1 MIKSIPLNKLVAS
14 PRNVRKRS
22 DPAADAELKASVAAH
37 GLLQNLVVREG
48 KKGKFEVEAGERR
61 RKALLALAA
70 DKHLSR
76 TFPIM
81 CLVLDGDETQVR
93 EASLAENFHTL
104 KMNPADEAQAFAS
117 IIETGATPED
127 VARRFGLTVRFV
139 EGRLRLASLAA
150 VVFEALAAG
159 EITLDIAKAYGATS
173 DQAIQ
178 ARVYD
183 EVVQSCYRASPDS
196 IRRMVL
202 NSTVRGSDPRAK
214 LVGKDAYVA
223 AGGRVDR
230 ELFDDEENESWLD
243 VALLE
248 NLATAK
254 MEEAA
259 ASVAAEQGLA
269 WVKPTLEVYVSH
281 DLVEGLHRVP
291 VPPRVYTDEEL
302 ARIEELDAAY
312 DAQAVILEDED
323 ASEDDTRVASEAI
336 ERIDAEVAAI
346 RDRPVELDPDM
357 KRESGMILTLGRD
370 GLPTLQPQYFTEVL
384 VVTSDDE
391 SAIEVVGSG
400 PGDKPARSVMSQ
412 RLVDEL
418 AMQRRDVLALH
429 VASDPA
435 LALDLFVFTLAD
447 ADTYRWSS
455 SPGLTIRGSAASGPA
470 HGFEANDAAAT
481 AAIAEL
487 RGGLDESWRAGTSIC
502 ERFEL
507 FRTLDDES
515 RSGWLGWVVGRTLE
529 ASLNVSGNRG
539 NIFHDHLG
547 QITGIDM
554 AAWWRPT
561 AANYFDRV
569 SKAVILE
576 ALTDVGGPTL
586 ASRFLASKKGELAA
600 SAERIFAGNFITE
613 VEVKDRALAWL
624 PAAMRF
630 ADMSDAIPAGEI
642 NADETEDA
650 VADTQSDATGDSQPD
665 ADANVDDTNSSN
677 AGVDLAA

>member
-1 MIKSIPLNKLVAS
+1 MIKSIPLNKLIAS

-22 DPAADAELKASVAAH
+22 DPIADAELKASVAAH

-48 KKGKFEVEAGERR
+48 KKGQFEVEAGERR

-76 TFPIM
+76 TFPVL
-81 CLVLDGDETQVR
+81 CLILDGDETQVR

-117 IIETGATPED
+117 IIETGATPEE

-139 EGRLRLASLAA
+139 EGRLRLASLAP

-159 EITLDIAKAYGATS
+159 EITLDMAKAYGATS
-173 DQAIQ
+173 DQTIQ

-248 NLATAK
+248 NLAAAK
-254 MEEAA
+254 MEETAV
-259 ASVAAEQGLA
+259 SLAAEQGLA
-269 WVKPTLEVYVSH
+269 WVKPTLDLYVSH
-281 DLVEGLHRVP
+281 ELVEGLHRVP

-323 ASEDDTRVASEAI
+323 ASEDATRAASEAI

-346 RDRPVELDPDM
+346 RDRPVELDSEI

-370 GLPTLQPQYFTEVL
+370 GVPTLQPQYFTNVL
-384 VVTSDDE
+384 VV
-391 SAIEVVGSG
+391 SASEEGAVEVVSSG
-400 PGDKPARSVMSQ
+400 QGDKPVRSAMSQ

-447 ADTYRWSS
+447 ADTYRWAT
-455 SPGLTIRGSAASGPA
+455 SPGLTIRGSASSGPA
-470 HGFEANDAAAT
+470 HGFEAKDAAAT

-487 RGGLDESWRAGTSIC
+487 RGGLDESWRAGDSIS

-507 FRTLDDES
+507 FRRLDDEA
-515 RSGWLGWVVGRTLE
+515 RSAWLGWVVGRTLE
-529 ASLNVSGNRG
+529 ASLNVNGNRG

-547 QITGIDM
+547 QMTGIDM

-586 ASRFLASKKGELAA
+586 VSRFSASKKGELAA

-613 VEVKDRALAWL
+613 VEVKERALAWL

-630 ADMSDAIPAGEI
+630 ADVSDTLQVADMD
-642 NADETEDA
+642 ADEA
-650 VADTQSDATGDSQPD
+650 ADTAGDAQSDADGSPAGDAATGNTSP
-665 ADANVDDTNSSN
+665 NN

>member
-22 DPAADAELKASVAAH
+22 DPVADAELKASVAAH

-48 KKGKFEVEAGERR
+48 KKGQYEVEAGERR
-61 RKALLALAA
+61 RKALLALAE
-70 DKHLSR
+70 DKHLAR
-76 TFPIM
+76 TFPVL
-81 CLVLDGDETQVR
+81 CLVLDGNETQVR

-117 IIETGATPED
+117 IIESGATVED

-139 EGRLRLASLAA
+139 EGRVRLASLAPA
-150 VVFEALAAG
+150 VFEALAAG
-159 EITLDIAKAYGATS
+159 EITLDMAKAYGATS

-178 ARVYD
+178 TRVYD

-248 NLATAK
+248 NLANAR

-259 ASVAAEQGLA
+259 ASIAAEQGLA
-269 WVKPTLEVYVSH
+269 WVKPTLDVYVSH

-291 VPPRVYTDEEL
+291 VPPRIYSDEEL

-312 DAQAVILEDED
+312 DVQAVILEDED
-323 ASEDDTRVASEAI
+323 ASEDDTNAASEEI
-336 ERIDAEVAAI
+336 ERIDAEIAAI
-346 RDRPVELDPDM
+346 RDRPVELDADI

-370 GLPTLQPQYFTEVL
+370 GVPTLQPQYFTETL
-384 VVTSDDE
+384 VVTAGDE
-391 SAIEVVGSG
+391 GAVEVVSSGSG
-400 PGDKPARSVMSQ
+400 DQPARAAMSQ

-435 LALDLFVFTLAD
+435 LALDLFVFILAD
-447 ADTYRWSS
+447 ADTYRWAS

-470 HGFEANDAAAT
+470 HGFEAKDAAAT

-487 RGGLDESWRAGTSIC
+487 RGGLDESWRAGDSMA
-502 ERFEL
+502 ERFDL
-507 FRTLDDES
+507 FRRLDDEA
-515 RSGWLGWVVGRTLE
+515 RSAWLGWVVGRTLE

-539 NIFHDHLG
+539 NCFHDHLG
-547 QITGIDM
+547 QLTGIDM

-586 ASRFLASKKGELAA
+586 ASRFSASKKGELAA

-613 VEVKDRALAWL
+613 VEVKERALAWL

-630 ADMSDAIPAGEI
+630 ADTSGVEPATETDAEI
-642 NADETEDA
+642 AADA
-650 VADTQSDATGDSQPD
+650 ADGVEPD
-665 ADANVDDTNSSN
+665 AHGVIAEDIASNQETTDN
-677 AGVDLAA
+677 AGVELAA

>member
-48 KKGKFEVEAGERR
+48 KKGQYEVEAGERR

-70 DKHLSR
+70 DKHLAR
-76 TFPIM
+76 TLPIM

-139 EGRLRLASLAA
+139 EGRLRLASLAP
-150 VVFEALAAG
+150 VVFDALAAG
-159 EITLDIAKAYGATS
+159 EITLDMAKAYGATS

-214 LVGKDAYVA
+214 LVGKDAYLA

-248 NLATAK
+248 NLANAR

-259 ASVAAEQGLA
+259 TALAAEQGLA
-269 WVKPTLEVYVSH
+269 WVKPTLDVYVSH

-291 VPPRVYTDEEL
+291 VPPRVLTEDEL
-302 ARIEELDAAY
+302 VRIEELDAAY

-323 ASEDDTRVASEAI
+323 ASEDDTRVASEEI
-336 ERIDAEVAAI
+336 ERIDAEIAAI
-346 RDRPVELDPDM
+346 RDRPAELDADI

-370 GLPTLQPQYFTEVL
+370 GVPTLQPQYFTETL
-384 VVTSDDE
+384 VV
-391 SAIEVVGSG
+391 SASEEGAVEVVSSGS
-400 PGDKPARSVMSQ
+400 GDKPARAAMSQ

-435 LALDLFVFTLAD
+435 LALDLFVFILAD
-447 ADTYRWSS
+447 ADTFRWAS
-455 SPGLTIRGSAASGPA
+455 SPGLTIRGSASSGPA
-470 HGFEANDAAAT
+470 HGFEAKDAAAT

-487 RGGLDESWRAGTSIC
+487 RGGLDESWRAGDSIA
-502 ERFEL
+502 ERFDL
-507 FRTLDDES
+507 FRHLDDET
-515 RSGWLGWVVGRTLE
+515 RSAWLGWVVGRTLE

-539 NIFHDHLG
+539 NVFHDHLG
-547 QITGIDM
+547 QLTGIDM

-576 ALTDVGGPTL
+576 ALSDVGGPTL
-586 ASRFLASKKGELAA
+586 ASRFSASKKGELAA
-600 SAERIFAGNFITE
+600 SAERIFAGKFITE
-613 VEVKDRALAWL
+613 VEVKERALAWL

-630 ADMSDAIPAGEI
+630 ADAAGVEPATETDAEI
-642 NADETEDA
+642 AADAAYGAE
-650 VADTQSDATGDSQPD
+650 PD
-665 ADANVDDTNSSN
+665 AGGAMAEDIAIDLETTDN
-677 AGVDLAA
+677 AGVELAA

>member
-22 DPAADAELKASVAAH
+22 DPAADAELRASVAAH

-48 KKGKFEVEAGERR
+48 KKGQYEVEAGERR
-61 RKALLALAA
+61 RKALLGLAE
-70 DKHLSR
+70 DKHLAR
-76 TFPIM
+76 TLPIM

-104 KMNPADEAQAFAS
+104 KMNPADKAQAFAS
-117 IIETGATPED
+117 IIESGATPED

-139 EGRLRLASLAA
+139 EGRLRLASLAP

-159 EITLDIAKAYGATS
+159 EITLDMAKAYGATS

-214 LVGKDAYVA
+214 LVGKDAYLA

-230 ELFDDEENESWLD
+230 ELFDDEKNESWLD

-248 NLATAK
+248 NLANAR

-269 WVKPTLEVYVSH
+269 WVKPTLDVYVSH

-291 VPPRVYTDEEL
+291 VPPRVYSEDEL

-323 ASEDDTRVASEAI
+323 ASEDDTSAASEEI
-336 ERIDAEVAAI
+336 ERIDAEIAAI
-346 RDRPVELDPDM
+346 RDRPVEIDPDI

-370 GLPTLQPQYFTEVL
+370 GVPTLQPQYFTETL
-384 VVTSDDE
+384 VV
-391 SAIEVVGSG
+391 SAGEDGAVEVVSSGS
-400 PGDKPARSVMSQ
+400 GDKPARAAMSQ

-435 LALDLFVFTLAD
+435 LALDLFVFILAD
-447 ADTYRWSS
+447 ADTYRWAS

-470 HGFEANDAAAT
+470 HGFEAKDASAT

-487 RGGLDESWRAGTSIC
+487 RGGLDESWRAGDSMS
-502 ERFEL
+502 ERFDL
-507 FRTLDDES
+507 FRRLDDES
-515 RSGWLGWVVGRTLE
+515 RSAWLGWVVGRTLE

-539 NIFHDHLG
+539 NVFHDHLG
-547 QITGIDM
+547 QLTGIDM

-586 ASRFLASKKGELAA
+586 ASRFSASKKGELAA

-613 VEVKDRALAWL
+613 VEVKERALAWL

-630 ADMSDAIPAGEI
+630 AGTSGVEPATETDAEI
-642 NADETEDA
+642 A
-650 VADTQSDATGDSQPD
+650 
-665 ADANVDDTNSSN
+665 ADAAGSAEPAVDGSTAEDPAINQETTDN
-677 AGVDLAA
+677 AGVELAA

>member
-22 DPAADAELKASVAAH
+22 DPVADAELKASVAAQ

-48 KKGKFEVEAGERR
+48 KKGQYEVEAGERR
-61 RKALLALAA
+61 RKALLALAE
-70 DKHLSR
+70 DKHLAR
-76 TFPIM
+76 TLPIM

-139 EGRLRLASLAA
+139 EGRLRLASLAP

-159 EITLDIAKAYGATS
+159 EITLDMAKAYGATS

-214 LVGKDAYVA
+214 LVGKDAYLA

-248 NLATAK
+248 NLANAR

-269 WVKPTLEVYVSH
+269 WVKPTLDVYVSH

-291 VPPRVYTDEEL
+291 VPPRVFTEDEL

-312 DAQAVILEDED
+312 DALAVILEDED
-323 ASEDDTRVASEAI
+323 ASDDDTRAASEEI
-336 ERIDAEVAAI
+336 ERIDAEIAAI
-346 RDRPVELDPDM
+346 RDRPVELDADI

-370 GLPTLQPQYFTEVL
+370 GVPTLQPQYFTETL
-384 VVTSDDE
+384 VVSSGDE
-391 SAIEVVGSG
+391 GAVEVVSSGS
-400 PGDKPARSVMSQ
+400 GDKPARAAMSQ

-435 LALDLFVFTLAD
+435 LALDLFVFILAD
-447 ADTYRWSS
+447 ADTYRWST
-455 SPGLTIRGSAASGPA
+455 SPGLTIRGSASSGPA
-470 HGFEANDAAAT
+470 HGFEAKDAAAT

-487 RGGLDESWRAGTSIC
+487 RGGLDESWRAGDSIA
-502 ERFEL
+502 ERFDL
-507 FRTLDDES
+507 FRCLDDEA
-515 RSGWLGWVVGRTLE
+515 RSAWLGWVVGRTLE

-539 NIFHDHLG
+539 NVFHDHLG
-547 QITGIDM
+547 QLTGIDM

-586 ASRFLASKKGELAA
+586 ASRFSASKKGELAA

-613 VEVKDRALAWL
+613 VEVKERALAWL

-630 ADMSDAIPAGEI
+630 ADASGVEPATETDAEI
-642 NADETEDA
+642 AT
-650 VADTQSDATGDSQPD
+650 DATDGVEPD
-665 ADANVDDTNSSN
+665 AHGVIAEDIASNQERTDN
-677 AGVDLAA
+677 AGVELAA

>member
-22 DPAADAELKASVAAH
+22 DPAADAELKANIAAL

-48 KKGKFEVEAGERR
+48 KKGQYEVEAGERR

-76 TFPIM
+76 TLPIM
-81 CLVLDGDETQVR
+81 CLVIDGDETKVR

-139 EGRLRLASLAA
+139 EGRLRLASLAP
-150 VVFEALAAG
+150 VVFEALASG
-159 EITLDIAKAYGATS
+159 EITLDMAKAYGAAS

-183 EVVQSCYRASPDS
+183 EIAQSCYRASPDS

-214 LVGKDAYVA
+214 LVGKDAYLA

-230 ELFDDEENESWLD
+230 ELFDDEENESWFD

-259 ASVAAEQGLA
+259 TALAAEQGLA
-269 WVKPTLEVYVSH
+269 WVKPTLDVYVSH

-291 VPPRVYTDEEL
+291 VPQRVYTEDEL

-323 ASEDDTRVASEAI
+323 ASEEDTRAASEEI
-336 ERIDAEVAAI
+336 ERIDAEIAAI
-346 RDRPVELDPDM
+346 RDRPVEIDADI

-370 GLPTLQPQYFTEVL
+370 GVPTLQPQYFTDAL
-384 VVTSDDE
+384 VVTAGE
-391 SAIEVVGSG
+391 EGAVEVVSSG
-400 PGDKPARSVMSQ
+400 GGDKPARAAMSQ

-429 VASDPA
+429 IASDHA
-435 LALDLFVFTLAD
+435 LALDLFVFILAD

-455 SPGLTIRGSAASGPA
+455 SPGLTIRGSASSGPA
-470 HGFEANDAAAT
+470 HGFEAKDAAAT
-481 AAIAEL
+481 VAIAEL
-487 RGGLDESWRAGTSIC
+487 RGSLDESWRAGESIS
-502 ERFEL
+502 ERFDL
-507 FRTLDDES
+507 FRRLDDDA
-515 RSGWLGWVVGRTLE
+515 RSAWLGWVVGRTLE

-539 NIFHDHLG
+539 NLFHDHLG
-547 QITGIDM
+547 QLTGIDM

-586 ASRFLASKKGELAA
+586 ASRFSASKKGELAA

-613 VEVKDRALAWL
+613 VEVKERALAWL

-630 ADMSDAIPAGEI
+630 ADGSGDAPVTG
-642 NADETEDA
+642 TDA
-650 VADTQSDATGDSQPD
+650 AEGAEPD
-665 ADANVDDTNSSN
+665 ADGPAAEDGAITHESTDN
-677 AGVDLAA
+677 AGVELAA

>member
-1 MIKSIPLNKLVAS
+1 
-14 PRNVRKRS
+14 
-22 DPAADAELKASVAAH
+22 
-37 GLLQNLVVREG
+37 
-48 KKGKFEVEAGERR
+48 
-61 RKALLALAA
+61 
-70 DKHLSR
+70 
-76 TFPIM
+76 
-81 CLVLDGDETQVR
+81 
-93 EASLAENFHTL
+93 
-104 KMNPADEAQAFAS
+104 MNPADEAQAFAS

-139 EGRLRLASLAA
+139 EGRLRLASLAP

-159 EITLDIAKAYGATS
+159 EITLDMAKAYGATS

-214 LVGKDAYVA
+214 LVGKDAYLA

-248 NLATAK
+248 NLANAR

-269 WVKPTLEVYVSH
+269 WVKPTLDVYVSH

-291 VPPRVYTDEEL
+291 VPPRVLTEDEL

-312 DAQAVILEDED
+312 DALAVILEDED
-323 ASEDDTRVASEAI
+323 ASEEDTSAASEEI
-336 ERIDAEVAAI
+336 ERIDAEIAAI
-346 RDRPVELDPDM
+346 RDRPVELDADI

-370 GLPTLQPQYFTEVL
+370 GVPTLQPQYFTDAL
-384 VVTSDDE
+384 VVNASE
-391 SAIEVVGSG
+391 EGAVEVVSSGS
-400 PGDKPARSVMSQ
+400 GDKPARAAMSQ

-435 LALDLFVFTLAD
+435 LALDLFVFILAD
-447 ADTYRWSS
+447 ADTYRWAS
-455 SPGLTIRGSAASGPA
+455 SPGLTIRGSASSGPA
-470 HGFEANDAAAT
+470 HGFEAKDAAAT

-487 RGGLDESWRAGTSIC
+487 RGGLDESWRAGDSIA
-502 ERFEL
+502 ERFDL
-507 FRTLDDES
+507 FRRLDDEA
-515 RSGWLGWVVGRTLE
+515 RSAWLGWVVGRTLE

-539 NIFHDHLG
+539 NVFHDHLG
-547 QITGIDM
+547 QLTGIDM

-586 ASRFLASKKGELAA
+586 ASRFSASKKGELAA

-613 VEVKDRALAWL
+613 VEVKERALAWL

-630 ADMSDAIPAGEI
+630 ADAAGVEPATETDAEI
-642 NADETEDA
+642 AADA
-650 VADTQSDATGDSQPD
+650 ADGAEPD
-665 ADANVDDTNSSN
+665 AGGAMAEDMAINQEATDN
-677 AGVDLAA
+677 AGVELAA

>member
-48 KKGKFEVEAGERR
+48 KKGQYEVEAGERR

-76 TFPIM
+76 TLPIM

-93 EASLAENFHTL
+93 EVSLAENFHTL

-139 EGRLRLASLAA
+139 EGRLRLASLAT

-159 EITLDIAKAYGATS
+159 EITLDMAKAYGATS
-173 DQAIQ
+173 DQTIQ
-178 ARVYD
+178 SRVFD
-183 EVVQSCYRASPDS
+183 EVAQSCYRASPDS

-248 NLATAK
+248 NLANAK

-269 WVKPTLEVYVSH
+269 WVKPTLDVYVSH

-291 VPPRVYTDEEL
+291 VPPRVYTEDEL

-323 ASEDDTRVASEAI
+323 ASEDDTRVASEEI
-336 ERIDAEVAAI
+336 ERIDAEIAAI
-346 RDRPVELDPDM
+346 RDRPVEIDPDI

-370 GLPTLQPQYFTEVL
+370 GVPTLQPQYFTETL
-384 VVTSDDE
+384 VV
-391 SAIEVVGSG
+391 SASEEGAVEVVSSG
-400 PGDKPARSVMSQ
+400 PGDKPARAAMSQ

-435 LALDLFVFTLAD
+435 LALDLFVFILAD

-455 SPGLTIRGSAASGPA
+455 SPGLTIRGSASSGPA
-470 HGFEANDAAAT
+470 HGFEAKDAAAT

-487 RGGLDESWRAGTSIC
+487 RGGLDESWRAGDSIA
-502 ERFEL
+502 ERFDL
-507 FRTLDDES
+507 FRRLDDEA
-515 RSGWLGWVVGRTLE
+515 RSAWLGWVVGRTLE

-539 NIFHDHLG
+539 NVFHDHLG
-547 QITGIDM
+547 QLTGIDM

-586 ASRFLASKKGELAA
+586 ASRFSASKKGELAA

-613 VEVKDRALAWL
+613 VEVKERALAWL

-630 ADMSDAIPAGEI
+630 AGTSGVEPATETDAEI
-642 NADETEDA
+642 AT
-650 VADTQSDATGDSQPD
+650 DATDGVEPD
-665 ADANVDDTNSSN
+665 AHGVIAEDIASNQERTDN
-677 AGVDLAA
+677 AGVELAA

>member
-22 DPAADAELKASVAAH
+22 DPVADAELKASVAAH

-48 KKGKFEVEAGERR
+48 KKGQYEVEAGERR
-61 RKALLALAA
+61 RRALLALAA

-76 TFPIM
+76 TLPIM

-139 EGRLRLASLAA
+139 EGRLRLASLAP

-159 EITLDIAKAYGATS
+159 EITLDMAKAYGATS

-214 LVGKDAYVA
+214 LVGKDAYLA

-248 NLATAK
+248 NLANAR

-269 WVKPTLEVYVSH
+269 WVKPTLDVYVSH

-291 VPPRVYTDEEL
+291 VPQRVYTEDEL

-323 ASEDDTRVASEAI
+323 ASEDDTSAASEEI
-336 ERIDAEVAAI
+336 ERIDAEIAAI
-346 RDRPVELDPDM
+346 RDRPVEIDPDI

-370 GLPTLQPQYFTEVL
+370 GVPTLQPLYFTETL
-384 VVTSDDE
+384 VV
-391 SAIEVVGSG
+391 SASEEGAVEVVSSGS
-400 PGDKPARSVMSQ
+400 GDKPARAAMSQ

-435 LALDLFVFTLAD
+435 LALDLFVFILAD

-455 SPGLTIRGSAASGPA
+455 SPGLTIRGSASSGPA
-470 HGFEANDAAAT
+470 HGFEAKDAAAT

-487 RGGLDESWRAGTSIC
+487 RGGLDESWRAGDSIA
-502 ERFEL
+502 ERFDL
-507 FRTLDDES
+507 FRRLDDEA
-515 RSGWLGWVVGRTLE
+515 RSAWLGWVVGRTLE

-539 NIFHDHLG
+539 NVFHDHLG
-547 QITGIDM
+547 QLTGIDM

-586 ASRFLASKKGELAA
+586 ASRFSASKKGELAA

-613 VEVKDRALAWL
+613 VEVKERALAWL

-630 ADMSDAIPAGEI
+630 AHASGVEPATETDAEI
-642 NADETEDA
+642 AADA
-650 VADTQSDATGDSQPD
+650 ADGVEPD
-665 ADANVDDTNSSN
+665 ADGVIAEDIASNQETTDN
-677 AGVDLAA
+677 AGVVLAA

>member
-22 DPAADAELKASVAAH
+22 DPVADAELKASVAAH

-48 KKGKFEVEAGERR
+48 KKGQYEVEAGERR

-76 TFPIM
+76 TLPIM

-139 EGRLRLASLAA
+139 EGRLRLASLAP

-159 EITLDIAKAYGATS
+159 EITLDMAKAYGATS

-214 LVGKDAYVA
+214 LVGKDAYLA

-248 NLATAK
+248 NLANAR

-269 WVKPTLEVYVSH
+269 WVKPTLDVYVSH

-291 VPPRVYTDEEL
+291 VPPRVYSEDEL

-323 ASEDDTRVASEAI
+323 ASEDDTSAASEEI
-336 ERIDAEVAAI
+336 ERIDAEIAAI
-346 RDRPVELDPDM
+346 RDRPVEIDPDI
-357 KRESGMILTLGRD
+357 KRESGMILTLDRD
-370 GLPTLQPQYFTEVL
+370 GVPTLQPQYFTETL
-384 VVTSDDE
+384 VV
-391 SAIEVVGSG
+391 SASEEGAVEVVSSGS
-400 PGDKPARSVMSQ
+400 GDKPARAAMSQ

-435 LALDLFVFTLAD
+435 LALDLFVFILAD

-455 SPGLTIRGSAASGPA
+455 SPGLTIRGSASSGPA
-470 HGFEANDAAAT
+470 HGFEAKDAAAT
-481 AAIAEL
+481 AVIAEL
-487 RGGLDESWRAGTSIC
+487 RGGLDESWRAGDSIA
-502 ERFEL
+502 ERFDL
-507 FRTLDDES
+507 FRRLDDEA
-515 RSGWLGWVVGRTLE
+515 RSAWLGWVVGRTLE

-539 NIFHDHLG
+539 NCFHDHLG
-547 QITGIDM
+547 QLTGIDM

-586 ASRFLASKKGELAA
+586 ASRFSASKKGELAA

-613 VEVKDRALAWL
+613 VEVKERALAWL

-630 ADMSDAIPAGEI
+630 ADASGVEPATETDAEI
-642 NADETEDA
+642 AADA
-650 VADTQSDATGDSQPD
+650 ADGAEPD
-665 ADANVDDTNSSN
+665 ADGVIAEDPATNRETTDN
-677 AGVDLAA
+677 AGVELAA

>member
-48 KKGKFEVEAGERR
+48 KKGQYEVEAGERR

-76 TFPIM
+76 TLPIM
-81 CLVLDGDETQVR
+81 CLVLDGDETQIL

-117 IIETGATPED
+117 IIESGATAED

-139 EGRLRLASLAA
+139 EGRLRLASLAP

-159 EITLDIAKAYGATS
+159 EITLDMAKAYGATS

-214 LVGKDAYVA
+214 LVGKDTYLA

-248 NLATAK
+248 NLAAAR

-259 ASVAAEQGLA
+259 ANLATEQGLA
-269 WVKPTLEVYVSH
+269 WVKPTLDVYVSH

-291 VPPRVYTDEEL
+291 VPPRVLTEDEL

-312 DAQAVILEDED
+312 DALAVILEDED
-323 ASEDDTRVASEAI
+323 ASEEDTNTASEEI
-336 ERIDAEVAAI
+336 ERIDAEIAAI
-346 RDRPVELDPDM
+346 RDRPVELDADI

-370 GLPTLQPQYFTEVL
+370 GVPTLQPQYFTETL
-384 VVTSDDE
+384 VV
-391 SAIEVVGSG
+391 SASEEGAVEVVSSG
-400 PGDKPARSVMSQ
+400 PGDKPARAAMSQ

-435 LALDLFVFTLAD
+435 LALDLFVFILAD
-447 ADTYRWSS
+447 ADNYRWAT
-455 SPGLTIRGSAASGPA
+455 SPGLTIRGSASSGPA
-470 HGFEANDAAAT
+470 HGFEAKDAAAT
-481 AAIAEL
+481 VAIAEL
-487 RGGLDESWRAGTSIC
+487 RGGLDESWRAGDSIA
-502 ERFEL
+502 ERFDL
-507 FRTLDDES
+507 FRRLDDEA
-515 RSGWLGWVVGRTLE
+515 RSAWLGWVVGRTLE

-539 NIFHDHLG
+539 NVFHDHLG
-547 QITGIDM
+547 QLTGIDM

-586 ASRFLASKKGELAA
+586 ASRFSASKKGELAA

-613 VEVKDRALAWL
+613 VEVKERALAWL

-630 ADMSDAIPAGEI
+630 ADASGDTPSTETDAEI
-642 NADETEDA
+642 AADA
-650 VADTQSDATGDSQPD
+650 ADGAEPD
-665 ADANVDDTNSSN
+665 AGGAMAEDLAIDLETTDN
-677 AGVDLAA
+677 AGVELAA

>member
-22 DPAADAELKASVAAH
+22 DPVADAELKASVAAH

-48 KKGKFEVEAGERR
+48 KKGQYEVEAGERR
-61 RKALLALAA
+61 RKALLGLAE
-70 DKHLSR
+70 DMHLAR
-76 TFPIM
+76 TFPVL

-117 IIETGATPED
+117 IIESGATPED

-139 EGRLRLASLAA
+139 EGRLRLASLAP

-159 EITLDIAKAYGATS
+159 EITLDMAKAYGATS

-214 LVGKDAYVA
+214 LVGKDAYLA

-248 NLATAK
+248 NLANAR

-269 WVKPTLEVYVSH
+269 WVKPTLDVYVSH

-291 VPPRVYTDEEL
+291 VPPRVYTEDEL

-323 ASEDDTRVASEAI
+323 ASEDDTSAASEEI
-336 ERIDAEVAAI
+336 ERIDAEIAAI
-346 RDRPVELDPDM
+346 RDRPVEIDADI

-370 GLPTLQPQYFTEVL
+370 GVPTLQPQYFTETL
-384 VVTSDDE
+384 VV
-391 SAIEVVGSG
+391 SASEEGAVEVVSSGS
-400 PGDKPARSVMSQ
+400 GDKPARAAMSQ

-435 LALDLFVFTLAD
+435 LALDLFVFILAD
-447 ADTYRWSS
+447 ADTYRWSP
-455 SPGLTIRGSAASGPA
+455 SPGLTIRGSASSGPA
-470 HGFEANDAAAT
+470 HGFEAKDAAAT
-481 AAIAEL
+481 SAIAEL
-487 RGGLDESWRAGTSIC
+487 RGGLDECWRAGDSIA
-502 ERFEL
+502 ERFDL
-507 FRTLDDES
+507 FRRLDDEA
-515 RSGWLGWVVGRTLE
+515 RSAWLGWVVGRTLE

-539 NIFHDHLG
+539 NSFHDHLG
-547 QITGIDM
+547 QLTGIDM

-586 ASRFLASKKGELAA
+586 ASRFSASKKGELAT

-613 VEVKDRALAWL
+613 VEVKERALAWL

-630 ADMSDAIPAGEI
+630 ADASGVEPATETDAAIA
-642 NADETEDA
+642 
-650 VADTQSDATGDSQPD
+650 
-665 ADANVDDTNSSN
+665 ADASGSAEPAVDGSTAEDPAINQETTDN
-677 AGVDLAA
+677 AGVELAA